1 MCFGMGCIRESESS
15 GTCHDP
21 SRCLMEAR
29 ERAEEQAQG
38 EAAANRLGLL
48 RRAWCDGISVAVV
61 DLETD
66 SIAMGE
72 VVYVGRATFNIS
84 FDDGD
89 GWFHAPVEEIGRRVF
104 LVAPWPADHLHA
116 GSWSAGE
123 CPLCGESLEFFP
135 LPGLVSC
142 LGDCGFG
149 HEIDDFQALNAALV
163 AAI

>member
-1 MCFGMGCIRESESS
+1 MTTNEY
-15 GTCHDP
+15 H
-21 SRCLMEAR
+21 R
-29 ERAEEQAQG
+29 ERQQAQLIADFIAG
-38 EAAANRLGLL
+38 PEPESHSSAAKLARLLA
-48 RRAWCDGISVAVV
+48 AWRDGQARVAVF
-61 DLETD
+61 DPETD
-66 SIAMGE
+66 DVAMGE
-72 VVYVGRATFNIS
+72 VVYVGSATFNLV

-104 LVAPWPADHLHA
+104 LMAPWPADHLHA

>member
-1 MCFGMGCIRESESS
+1 MTTNEY
-15 GTCHDP
+15 H
-21 SRCLMEAR
+21 R
-29 ERAEEQAQG
+29 ERQQARLIADFIAG
-38 EAAANRLGLL
+38 PEPESHASADLLAKLLAAWR
-48 RRAWCDGISVAVV
+48 DGKARVAVF

-89 GWFHAPVEEIGRRVF
+89 GWFHAPADLLGRRVF